1 VEFRPVSDAGVR
13 RDFSLIM
20 SQAFYMPFELALEVY
35 GNEGVWTSPM
45 TGWVAYLGGRAV
57 STAVT
62 FTGAGVVGVYAV
74 GTDPKQQRRG
84 YGEAVMRYAL
94 DQARQRDG
102 VERSILQS
110 SSAGFPLYLRMGT
123 ARLPDFV
130 CR

>member
-1 VEFRPVSDAGVR
+1 
-13 RDFSLIM
+13 
-20 SQAFYMPFELALEVY
+20 
-35 GNEGVWTSPM
+35 M

-84 YGEAVMRYAL
+84 YGESVMRYAL

-110 SSAGFPLYLRMGT
+110 SSAGFPLYLRMGYRQT
-123 ARLPDFV
+123 TRFCVSMKNNP
-130 CR
+130 